1 MYTLLTRRAHA
12 PAAAAVTGWSMLP
25 SLGDRAAAN
34 RPTPT
39 FPTLEHLDG
48 QPKSLRASQQ

>member
-1 MYTLLTRRAHA
+1 MRRAHA
-12 PAAAAVTGWSMLP
+12 PPAAAAAVTDWSMLP

-39 FPTLEHLDG
+39 FLILEHLDG
-48 QPKSLRASQQ
+48 QPKSLRARQ